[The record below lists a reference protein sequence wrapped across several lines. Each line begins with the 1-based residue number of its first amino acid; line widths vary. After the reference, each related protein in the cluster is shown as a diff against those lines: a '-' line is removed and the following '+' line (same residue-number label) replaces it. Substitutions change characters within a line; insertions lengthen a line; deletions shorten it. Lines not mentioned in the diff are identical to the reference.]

1 MLKARAHLQ
10 IWPLGVILPLL
21 VSFFVPLELNTHMLK
36 RFFELD
42 ARLSSRVR
50 LNEDHGGWWKAAA
63 FFAHSG
69 DSWFWAIGLGLV
81 WLFSK
86 SAWHVRSAVILIGV
100 VVLALLV
107 FAIKF
112 LIRRPRP
119 EGEWGAVYR
128 NTDPHSFPSGHAAR
142 AALLA
147 LLVVALGPSWF
158 TIVVLLWAPLV
169 CLARVATGLHYLSD
183 VFAGILFGLLAG
195 WGLLV
200 IQPLLMSFFPFLFI
214 PFF

>member
-1 MLKARAHLQ
+1 
-10 IWPLGVILPLL
+10 
-21 VSFFVPLELNTHMLK
+21 
-36 RFFELD
+36 
-42 ARLSSRVR
+42 
-50 LNEDHGGWWKAAA
+50 
-63 FFAHSG
+63 
-69 DSWFWAIGLGLV
+69 
-81 WLFSK
+81 
-86 SAWHVRSAVILIGV
+86 
-100 VVLALLV
+100 VLALLV